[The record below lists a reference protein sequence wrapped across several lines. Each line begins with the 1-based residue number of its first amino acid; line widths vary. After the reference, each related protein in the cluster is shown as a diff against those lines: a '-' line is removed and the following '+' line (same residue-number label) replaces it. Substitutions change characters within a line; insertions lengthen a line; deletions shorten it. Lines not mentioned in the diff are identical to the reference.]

1 MYWCFL
7 ENYKTDKFNQRHLNN
22 GHTIKTTRG
31 FKRTQQG
38 TAASPD
44 ASNSYHPQ
52 YQQQQQQP
60 YQQQQQ
66 SAYPHPTLR
75 SNRVNQGF
83 NSTTSVNND
92 SNNHNYNS
100 VTSHKDIKH
109 IVESTLGSGVALAQA
124 VKLPRD
130 ENINEWLAVHVVDF
144 YNQINMLYGTI
155 TEFCSPKT
163 CPRMTATSEY
173 EYLWQD
179 SNLTKPVSVSAPKYV
194 ESLMLWIQSLLD
206 DENIFPPMI
215 NQPFPPQFQ
224 SLVKTIMK
232 RLFRIYAH
240 IYCHH
245 FNEVIEL
252 GLNTLLNTSFKHF
265 LLFSDEFNLIANKD
279 FGPLQ
284 TLVIEM
290 LVQDDD
296 DNGNNNYENN
306 NEIP

>member
-1 MYWCFL
+1 M
-7 ENYKTDKFNQRHLNN
+7 EKRHLNN

-31 FKRTQQG
+31 FKRAQQPN
-38 TAASPD
+38 ASPD
-44 ASNSYHPQ
+44 AGANPYYPQ
-52 YQQQQQQP
+52 QYPQQQQSQPQPQLQQQQQQ
-60 YQQQQQ
+60 QQ
-66 SAYPHPTLR
+66 SSYPHPSLK
-75 SNRVNQGF
+75 NQGY
-83 NSTTSVNND
+83 NSTTSVNN
-92 SNNHNYNS
+92 NNNQNYNS
-100 VTSHKDIKH
+100 VTTHKDIKH
-109 IVESTLGSGVALAQA
+109 IVESTLGSGIALAQA

-155 TEFCSPKT
+155 TEFCSPST

-179 SNLTKPVSVSAPKYV
+179 SNLSKPVSVSAPKYV
-194 ESLMLWIQSLLD
+194 ESLMIWIQSLLD

-215 NQPFPPQFQ
+215 NQPFPTQFQ

-232 RLFRIYAH
+232 RLFRVYAH

-290 LVQDDD
+290 LVQDDSNSNSD
-296 DNGNNNYENN
+296 LNQETTNGF
-306 NEIP
+306 

>member
-1 MYWCFL
+1 MIWIVLFR
-7 ENYKTDKFNQRHLNN
+7 NQSTNHEFRHLNN

-31 FKRTQQG
+31 FKRTQPPNSA
-38 TAASPD
+38 TD
-44 ASNSYHPQ
+44 SNPYSPQ
-52 YQQQQQQP
+52 YP
-60 YQQQQQ
+60 DQQQQ
-66 SAYPHPTLR
+66 SAYPHPSLK
-75 SNRVNQGF
+75 NQGS
-83 NSTTSVNND
+83 NSTTSLNN

-100 VTSHKDIKH
+100 VTTHKDIKH
-109 IVESTLGSGVALAQA
+109 IVESTLGSGIALAQA

-130 ENINEWLAVHVVDF
+130 ENLNEWLAVHVVDF

-155 TEFCSPKT
+155 TEFCSPTT

-206 DENIFPPMI
+206 DENIFPPMM

-224 SLVKTIMK
+224 ALVKTIMK

-290 LVQDDD
+290 LVQDDND
-296 DNGNNNYENN
+296 RGNVTHEENN
-306 NEIP
+306 GY